1 MGIAKIPISFCRLQ
15 RKTPKLPC
23 WKESTLMEEKL
34 NKGYEPHDVERK
46 WYKKWEDDGRF
57 CADEKSTKPHYSIV
71 IPPPNV
77 TGVLHMGHALNNTLQ
92 DILARWK
99 RMCGYEVLW
108 MPGTDHAGIATQNV
122 VERQLAA
129 EGLDRHAIG
138 REEFIDRVWK
148 WREESGGQIIE
159 QLKRLGASCDWGR
172 ERFTMDEGLSTAVR
186 EVFVRLYEDG
196 LIYRANRLI
205 NWCPRC
211 HTALSDLEVEH
222 EDKKGH
228 LWHLRY
234 PVLGTDRHL
243 VVATT
248 RPETMLGDTAV
259 AVHPEDERYQG
270 LIGKKV
276 LLPLV
281 NREIPIVADDYV
293 DKDFGSGAV
302 KITPAHDFNDFELG
316 KRHDLEQ
323 INILDES
330 GVINENG
337 GPYQGQE
344 RYEARANVVADLENL
359 DLLEKIDD
367 YSNSVGECYRCKT
380 VIEPYLSL
388 QWYVKV
394 GPLAEEAIK
403 AVQQGDTRIIPQQ
416 WEKTYF
422 EWMFNLQD
430 WCVSRQ
436 IWWGHR
442 IPVWYCD
449 TCEELTV
456 AREDATF
463 CTHCDSTDIRQDT
476 DVLDTWFSSALWPF
490 STMGWPEQ
498 TETLNK
504 FYPTS
509 CLVTGFDI
517 LFFWVA
523 RMMMMGHKFMDQ
535 VPFKDVYIHA
545 LVRDAQGQKM
555 SKSKGNVIDPLHIVD
570 EYGADAFR
578 FTLTSFAAMGR
589 DVKLSTD
596 RIGGYRNF
604 CNKLWNASRFTLMN
618 LEGFDPSGIDLNAHE
633 LSDADRWILT
643 RLEEASRQTNSAL
656 DDYKFNEAASTL
668 YAFTWHNFCDWYIEM
683 AKDDL
688 YGDDPQAKLRVQSV
702 LFTVLE
708 QLLRL
713 LHPIMP
719 FITEEIWQVLPGQR
733 PCESIMQADYPDG
746 SGLPTDSVGAERM
759 ELVMDVIRAIRNI
772 RGEMDVPPGKQV
784 TALLD
789 CKSEEACRILEEG
802 AAAIRVL
809 GKVGEMTIG
818 QSLDRP
824 EQSATQVAGEVEI
837 SLPLAGLVDIA
848 EEEKRLQK
856 EIAKVQKDVDLFT
869 KKLANEKFVANAPA
883 HVLEKDRGK
892 LKDAEEKIGVLQES
906 LGKIQTLK

>member
-1 MGIAKIPISFCRLQ
+1 
-15 RKTPKLPC
+15 
-23 WKESTLMEEKL
+23 MEEKL

-57 CADEKSTKPHYSIV
+57 CADEKSAKPHYSIV

-99 RMCGYEVLW
+99 RMCGCEVLW

-122 VERQLAA
+122 VERQLAI

-186 EVFVRLYEDG
+186 EVFVRLYEDD

-248 RPETMLGDTAV
+248 RPETMLGDAAV
-259 AVHPEDERYQG
+259 AVHPEDVRYQD

-276 LLPLV
+276 LLPLM

-323 INILDES
+323 INILNES

-337 GPYQGQE
+337 GSYQGQE

-422 EWMFNLQD
+422 DWMFNLQD

-449 TCEELTV
+449 ACEELTV
-456 AREDATF
+456 TREDATV
-463 CTHCDSTDIRQDT
+463 CAHCGSTDIRQDT

-523 RMMMMGHKFMDQ
+523 RMMMMGHKFMGQ

-570 EYGADAFR
+570 EFGADAFR

-618 LEGFDPSGIDLNAHE
+618 LEGFDPSDIDLNAHE

-869 KKLANEKFVANAPA
+869 RKLANEKFVANAPA

-906 LGKIQTLK
+906 LGKIQALK

>member
-1 MGIAKIPISFCRLQ
+1 
-15 RKTPKLPC
+15 
-23 WKESTLMEEKL
+23 MEQKL
-34 NKGYEPHDVERK
+34 NKGYEPHEVERK
-46 WYKKWEDDGRF
+46 WYQTWEENGNFR
-57 CADEKSTKPHYSIV
+57 ADEKSSKPPYSIV

-122 VERQLAA
+122 VEKQLAA

-138 REEFIDRVWK
+138 REAFVERVWR
-148 WREESGGQIIE
+148 WREESGGQIIQ
-159 QLKRLGASCDWGR
+159 QLKRLGASCDWER

-186 EVFVRLYEDG
+186 EVFVRLYDDG

-234 PVLGTDRHL
+234 PVAGTDRQL

-259 AVHPEDERYQG
+259 AVHPEDERYQD
-270 LIGKKV
+270 LIGKMV
-276 LLPLV
+276 MLPLL
-281 NREIPIVADDYV
+281 NREIPIVADEYV
-293 DKDFGSGAV
+293 DKDFGTGAV

-316 KRHDLEQ
+316 KRHDLPK
-323 INILDES
+323 INIFDES
-330 GVINENG
+330 GVVNENG
-337 GPYQGQE
+337 GPYLGQE

-359 DLLEKIDD
+359 GLIEKIED
-367 YSNSVGECYRCKT
+367 YANSVGECYRCRT

-388 QWYVKV
+388 QWYVSVK
-394 GPLAEEAIK
+394 PLAEQAIK
-403 AVQQGDTRIIPQQ
+403 AVQDGDTRIIPVQ

-422 EWMFNLQD
+422 EWMLNLQD

-449 TCEELTV
+449 SCGEITV
-456 AREDATF
+456 SREDAEV
-463 CTHCDSTDIRQDT
+463 CGHCGSRELQQDT

-498 TETLNK
+498 SETVDK

-523 RMMMMGHKFMDQ
+523 RMMMMGLKFMDQ

-570 EYGADAFR
+570 EFGADAFR

-596 RIGGYRNF
+596 RIAGYRNF
-604 CNKLWNASRFTLMN
+604 CNKLWNASRFALMN
-618 LEGFDPSGIDLNAHE
+618 LEEFEPQTIDLAQLE
-633 LSDADRWILT
+633 LCDADRWILT
-643 RLEEASRQTNSAL
+643 RLEQTIRQTGQAL
-656 DDYKFNEAASTL
+656 DEYKFNEAASIL
-668 YAFTWHNFCDWYIEM
+668 YAFTWHSFCDWYIEL

-688 YGDDPQAKLRVQSV
+688 YGDDPSAKARVQSV

-719 FITEEIWQVLPGQR
+719 FITEEIWQVLPGTR
-733 PCESIMQADYPDG
+733 PTASIMQAAYPDG
-746 SGLPTDSVGAERM
+746 TDLPTDPAGADRM

-772 RGEMDVPPGKQV
+772 RGEMDVPPGRMV
-784 TALLD
+784 TAILD
-789 CKSEEACRILEEG
+789 CKSAEAINTLEQG
-802 AAAIRVL
+802 SAAIRVL
-809 GKVGEMTIG
+809 GKIGELTIG
-818 QSLDRP
+818 RGVERP
-824 EQSATQVAGEVEI
+824 EQSATQVSGEVEI
-837 SLPLAGLVDIA
+837 SLPLAGLVDVA

-869 KKLANEKFVANAPA
+869 KKLSNEKFVANAPA

-892 LKDAEEKIGVLQES
+892 LKDAGEKLGVLQES
-906 LGKIQTLK
+906 LGKIQSLK

>member
-1 MGIAKIPISFCRLQ
+1 
-15 RKTPKLPC
+15 
-23 WKESTLMEEKL
+23 MEERL
-34 NKGYEPHDVERK
+34 SKGYEPHDVERK

-57 CADEKSTKPHYSIV
+57 CADEKSAKPHYSIV

-77 TGVLHMGHALNNTLQ
+77 TGVLHMGHALNNTIQ

-99 RMCGYEVLW
+99 RMSGYEVLW

-172 ERFTMDEGLSTAVR
+172 ERFTMDEGLSTSVR
-186 EVFVRLYEDG
+186 EVFVRLYEDD

-259 AVHPEDERYQG
+259 AVHPEDERYQD

-293 DKDFGSGAV
+293 DKGFGSGAV

-316 KRHDLEQ
+316 KRHDLEK

-359 DLLEKIDD
+359 DLLDKVED

-430 WCVSRQ
+430 WCISRQ

-442 IPVWYCD
+442 IPVWYCNA
-449 TCEELTV
+449 CEGLTV
-456 AREDATF
+456 TREDATA
-463 CTHCDSTDIRQDT
+463 CTHCGSTDIRQDT

-498 TETLNK
+498 TETLKK

-618 LEGFDPSGIDLNAHE
+618 LEGFGPSGIDLNAHE

-656 DDYKFNEAASTL
+656 DEYKFNEAASTL

-688 YGDDPQAKLRVQSV
+688 YGDDPEAKLRVQSV

-746 SGLPTDSVGAERM
+746 RGLPTDSVGAERM
-759 ELVMDVIRAIRNI
+759 ELVMEVIRAIRNI

-789 CKSEEACRILEEG
+789 CKSEEACKILEEG
-802 AAAIRVL
+802 ASAIRVL
-809 GKVGEMTIG
+809 GKVGELTIG
-818 QSLDRP
+818 QNLDRP

-906 LGKIQTLK
+906 LGKIQALK

>member
-1 MGIAKIPISFCRLQ
+1 
-15 RKTPKLPC
+15 
-23 WKESTLMEEKL
+23 MEEKL

-57 CADEKSTKPHYSIV
+57 CADEKSAKPHYSIV

-99 RMCGYEVLW
+99 RMCGCEVLW

-186 EVFVRLYEDG
+186 EVFVRLYEDD

-248 RPETMLGDTAV
+248 RPETMLGDAAV
-259 AVHPEDERYQG
+259 AVHPEDVRYQD

-276 LLPLV
+276 LLPLM

-330 GVINENG
+330 GVINEIG

-422 EWMFNLQD
+422 DWMFNLQD

-449 TCEELTV
+449 ACEELTV
-456 AREDATF
+456 TREDATV
-463 CTHCDSTDIRQDT
+463 CAHCGSTDIRQDT

-523 RMMMMGHKFMDQ
+523 RMMMMGHKFMGQ

-570 EYGADAFR
+570 EFGADAFR

-618 LEGFDPSGIDLNAHE
+618 LEGFDPSDIDLNAHE

-869 KKLANEKFVANAPA
+869 RKLANEKFVANAPA

-906 LGKIQTLK
+906 LGKIQALK

>member
-1 MGIAKIPISFCRLQ
+1 
-15 RKTPKLPC
+15 
-23 WKESTLMEEKL
+23 MEEKL

-57 CADEKSTKPHYSIV
+57 CADEKSAKPHYSIV

-99 RMCGYEVLW
+99 RMCGCEVLW

-186 EVFVRLYEDG
+186 EVFVRLYEDD

-248 RPETMLGDTAV
+248 RPETMLGDAAV
-259 AVHPEDERYQG
+259 AVHPEDVRYQD

-276 LLPLV
+276 LLPLM

-323 INILDES
+323 INILNES

-337 GPYQGQE
+337 GSYQGQE

-403 AVQQGDTRIIPQQ
+403 AVQQGDTRIIPKQ

-449 TCEELTV
+449 ACEELTV
-456 AREDATF
+456 TREDATV
-463 CTHCDSTDIRQDT
+463 CAHCGSTDIRQDK

-523 RMMMMGHKFMDQ
+523 RMMMMGHKFMGQ

-570 EYGADAFR
+570 EFGADAFR

-618 LEGFDPSGIDLNAHE
+618 LEGFDPSDIDLNAHE

-746 SGLPTDSVGAERM
+746 CGLPTDSVGAERM

-869 KKLANEKFVANAPA
+869 RKLANEKFVANAPA

-906 LGKIQTLK
+906 LGKIQALK

>member
-1 MGIAKIPISFCRLQ
+1 
-15 RKTPKLPC
+15 
-23 WKESTLMEEKL
+23 MEETL
-34 NKGYEPHDVERK
+34 NKGYEPHDVESK
-46 WYKKWEDDGRF
+46 WYKKWEEEGRF
-57 CADEKSTKPHYSIV
+57 CADEKSAKPHYSIV

-122 VERQLAA
+122 VEKQLAA
-129 EGLDRHAIG
+129 EGLDRHAVG
-138 REEFIDRVWK
+138 REEFIKRVWT
-148 WREESGGQIIE
+148 WRAESGGQIIE

-186 EVFVRLYEDG
+186 EVFVRLYEDD

-259 AVHPEDERYQG
+259 AVHPDDERYHD

-302 KITPAHDFNDFELG
+302 KITPAHDSNDFELG
-316 KRHDLEQ
+316 KRHDLEK

-330 GVINENG
+330 GIVNENG
-337 GPYQGQE
+337 GPYAGQV
-344 RYEARANVVADLENL
+344 RYEARANVVADLENQGLL
-359 DLLEKIDD
+359 DKIDD

-403 AVQQGDTRIIPQQ
+403 AVQQGDTRIVPQQ

-430 WCVSRQ
+430 WCISRQ

-442 IPVWYCD
+442 IPVWYCED
-449 TCEELTV
+449 CEELTV
-456 AREDATF
+456 TREDATV
-463 CTHCDSTDIRQDT
+463 CSHCGSTDIRQET

-618 LEGFDPSGIDLNAHE
+618 LEDFDPAGIDLSACE
-633 LSDADRWILT
+633 LSNADRWILT
-643 RLEEASRQTNSAL
+643 RLEEAISQTGRAL

-688 YGDDPQAKLRVQSV
+688 YGDDPQAKQRVQGV

-713 LHPIMP
+713 LHPLMP
-719 FITEEIWQVLPGQR
+719 FITEEIWQVLPGER
-733 PCESIMQADYPDG
+733 PCESIMQAEYPDG
-746 SGLPTDSVGAERM
+746 AGLPTDSVGAERM
-759 ELVMDVIRAIRNI
+759 ELVMDVIRAIRNV
-772 RGEMDVPPGKQV
+772 RGEMDVPPGKQI

-789 CKSEEACRILEEG
+789 CKSEESCKILEEG

-809 GKVGEMTIG
+809 GKVDEMTIG
-818 QSLDRP
+818 QGLERP
-824 EQSATQVAGEVEI
+824 EQSATQVAGDVEI

-856 EIAKVQKDVDLFT
+856 ELAKVQKDVDLFT
-869 KKLANEKFVANAPA
+869 KKLSNEKFVANAPA

-892 LKDAEEKIGVLQES
+892 LKDAEEKRGVLQES
-906 LGKIQTLK
+906 LGKIQALK